1 MSSKAK
7 EHCLKDD
14 SSYDVEK
21 TLPWFCSLCRSF
33 CSSKSSAKEVWPNC
47 PLTLQKEET
56 NQKCVKC
63 TYSGSIL
70 HMLETNSKN
79 HWVFYR
85 NPQKQLTGCLCMFSS
100 IRKNK
105 GKFLSVTESDK
116 VQLTK
121 KRRPF
126 PVQGNAV
133 QKSICFEIVPNIE
146 NNSFKIKHHESDAF
160 LGEDVRRRVTL
171 TGKDKA
177 INWILQS
184 FPNQIQVMFWKR
196 IIHTEVGFQVR
207 AIDWLTTIAKAFL
220 TSSKGHKVL

>member
-184 FPNQIQVMFWKR
+184 FPNQIQVMF
-196 IIHTEVGFQVR
+196 
-207 AIDWLTTIAKAFL
+207 
-220 TSSKGHKVL
+220 